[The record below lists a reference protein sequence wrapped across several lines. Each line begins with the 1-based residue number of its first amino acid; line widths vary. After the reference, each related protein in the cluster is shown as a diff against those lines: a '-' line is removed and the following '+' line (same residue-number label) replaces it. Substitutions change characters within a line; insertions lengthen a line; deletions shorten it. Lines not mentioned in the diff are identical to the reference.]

1 MSLYSQGRSRLVI
14 ARSEATRQSQGS
26 AVRLKCPENRCQEI
40 ATAPS
45 GPRNDKQKT
54 DVIAR
59 RPQAD
64 VAIRTLCR
72 QSSSVQKYPS
82 LRGPTSFACPK
93 EVGKKTTHRGRA
105 FYKPPSPCVPP
116 PPASEAC
123 PASLLGKV
131 LRDRCPCRRPAS
143 GGAAQFAGAS
153 GRPHRAAPTGKK
165 FNPSRSDTSIFHF
178 SFFIFHFS
186 FFILHSSRSRP
197 FHQLVLQALQRLLRH
212 AGGEQIGPDAA
223 VFRLKK
229 VEELH
234 HGRVGR
240 LEDVVGKLGF
250 AGPDGQ

>member
-26 AVRLKCPENRCQEI
+26 LVWLKCSENRCQEI

-82 LRGPTSFACPK
+82 LRGPTSFAWSRLALSICAARCLRKRKRLPNHFGRLTPPQAALPHGPK

-131 LRDRCPCRRPAS
+131 LRDRCPCRRQLPAV
-143 GGAAQFAGAS
+143 
-153 GRPHRAAPTGKK
+153 
-165 FNPSRSDTSIFHF
+165 RSDTD
-178 SFFIFHFS
+178 
-186 FFILHSSRSRP
+186 R
-197 FHQLVLQALQRLLRH
+197 
-212 AGGEQIGPDAA
+212 
-223 VFRLKK
+223 
-229 VEELH
+229 
-234 HGRVGR
+234 
-240 LEDVVGKLGF
+240 
-250 AGPDGQ
+250 